1 MDKDEVAG
9 FRKIGSPRKPTGD
22 TPDERASRTM
32 THDVMPSNSETTSS
46 TAMVATRPGPTGTA
60 LSATGLPEKLPDMA
74 DQVNLAIE
82 AWLPPSV
89 SCLIEIKWGWRGPD
103 YDESYIMG
111 YGMKGHPPE
120 EDRQSAM
127 AVLERLDEPCGERFA
142 LMELSRL
149 KVLTK
154 SREQGEDFKFQMA
167 VMAEGLGAY
176 PCDVVREA
184 CRTWK
189 SKWFPAWA
197 ELRDE
202 CDAAAKM
209 RRDLLEALR

>member
-22 TPDERASRTM
+22 MPGKGASQTM
-32 THDVMPSNSETTSS
+32 THGVMPSNSETTSS
-46 TAMVATRPGPTGTA
+46 TAMVATNPGAIGTA
-60 LSATGLPEKLPDMA
+60 LSATGLPEKIPEMA
-74 DQVNLAIE
+74 DQVNQAIE

-89 SCLIEIKWGWRGPD
+89 SCLIEIKWGWRGAMH
-103 YDESYIMG
+103 DESYIMG

-120 EDRQSAM
+120 EDRQSAVAM
-127 AVLERLDEPCGERFA
+127 LARLDEPCGEKFA
-142 LMELSRL
+142 LMELGRL

-154 SREQGEDFKFQMA
+154 SREQGEDFKFQIA
-167 VMAEGLGAY
+167 VMAEELGGY
-176 PCDVVREA
+176 PRDVVRET

-202 CDAAAKM
+202 CDAAVKM